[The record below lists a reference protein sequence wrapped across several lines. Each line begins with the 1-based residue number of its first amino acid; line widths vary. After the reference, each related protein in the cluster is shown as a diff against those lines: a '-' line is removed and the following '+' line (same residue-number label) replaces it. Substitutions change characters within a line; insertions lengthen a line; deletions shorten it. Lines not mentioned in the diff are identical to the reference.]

1 MTGWTF
7 GYDDFD
13 PDKERQ
19 REALMTL
26 ANGYVGTRGAMP
38 HARDGDVHYPG
49 TYIAGVYDRARSE
62 IEGNTVEIESIV
74 NIPNWLPLTWRIDGG
89 AWLNLAELTISDY
102 RQELDLRRGVMT
114 RRFQIEDEHGRR
126 TQVSERRFVHMRY
139 CHLAGLEITIQAENW
154 SGQFQMKSSIDG
166 RVINGLV
173 ESDEDLNNEHLDPIA
188 TGVDPKG

>member
-89 AWLNLAELTISDY
+89 AWLNLAEVTISD
-102 RQELDLRRGVMT
+102 
-114 RRFQIEDEHGRR
+114 
-126 TQVSERRFVHMRY
+126 
-139 CHLAGLEITIQAENW
+139 
-154 SGQFQMKSSIDG
+154 
-166 RVINGLV
+166 
-173 ESDEDLNNEHLDPIA
+173 
-188 TGVDPKG
+188 